1 MGLLEIKDLKVH
13 YPVKSGLL
21 ARGKSNAAVDGISL
35 FLEEGKNYGLVG
47 ESGSGKSTAGRAI
60 VGLERI
66 TAGQIIYE
74 GTDVTAAVGKR
85 KSVYKRNVQMIFQDS
100 SASLNPKKQIG
111 QIISEPLHN
120 FEKFSRQEE
129 KKRVLELMEMVGLPE
144 DALQKYPHEFT
155 GGQKQRIALARAV
168 ALRPKF
174 VIADEPVSVLDLSV
188 QAQVLNYM
196 KRIQEQYKLS
206 YLFISHDLGVVKQMC
221 DELAIMYKGRFV
233 EYGDRQDIYLNPQ
246 HIYTKRL
253 LSAIPNLDPVRR
265 ESHKRLRRE
274 IESEYKKSMESYL
287 AKDGRVGD
295 LIPLSETHRVAGKP
309 SKGEG
314 SDVE

>member
-13 YPVKSGLL
+13 YPLKSGFLSSK
-21 ARGKSNAAVDGISL
+21 KSLAAVDGISL
-35 FLEEGKNYGLVG
+35 SLEEGKNYGLVG
-47 ESGSGKSTAGRAI
+47 ESGSGKSTVGRAI

-74 GTDVTAAVGKR
+74 GTDVTATIGKR
-85 KSVYKRNVQMIFQDS
+85 KSAHKRNVQMIFQDS
-100 SASLNPKKQIG
+100 GASLNPKKQIG

-120 FEKFSRQEE
+120 FEQLSQQEE
-129 KKRVLELMEMVGLPE
+129 KKRVLELLEMVGLSE
-144 DALQKYPHEFT
+144 DALRKYPHEFT
-155 GGQKQRIALARAV
+155 GGQRQRIALARAV

-221 DELAIMYKGRFV
+221 DELAIMYRGRFV

-253 LSAIPNLDPVRR
+253 LSAIPNLDPGNR
-265 ESHKRLRRE
+265 ELHKRLRRE

-295 LIPLSETHRVAGKP
+295 LIPLSETHRIAGKQ
-309 SKGEG
+309 SKGER
-314 SDVE
+314 

>member
-13 YPVKSGLL
+13 YPLKSGFLSSK
-21 ARGKSNAAVDGISL
+21 KSLAAVDGISL
-35 FLEEGKNYGLVG
+35 SLEEGKNYGLVG
-47 ESGSGKSTAGRAI
+47 ESGSGKSTVGRAI

-66 TAGQIIYE
+66 AAGQIIYE
-74 GTDVTAAVGKR
+74 GTDVTAAIGKR
-85 KSVYKRNVQMIFQDS
+85 KSAHKRNVQMIFQDS
-100 SASLNPKKQIG
+100 GASLNPKKQIG

-120 FEKFSRQEE
+120 FEQLSHQEE
-129 KKRVLELMEMVGLPE
+129 KRRVLELLEMVGLPE
-144 DALQKYPHEFT
+144 DALRKYPHEFT
-155 GGQKQRIALARAV
+155 GGQRQRIALARAV

-206 YLFISHDLGVVKQMC
+206 YLFISHDLGVMKQMC
-221 DELAIMYKGRFV
+221 DELAIMYRGRFV

-253 LSAIPNLDPVRR
+253 LSAIPNLDPGNR
-265 ESHKRLRRE
+265 ELHKRLRRE

-295 LIPLSETHRVAGKP
+295 LIPLSETHRIAGKQ
-309 SKGEG
+309 SKGER
-314 SDVE
+314 

>member
-13 YPVKSGLL
+13 YPLKSGFLSSK
-21 ARGKSNAAVDGISL
+21 KSLAAVDGISL
-35 FLEEGKNYGLVG
+35 SLEEGKNYGLVG
-47 ESGSGKSTAGRAI
+47 ESGSGKSTVGRAI

-74 GTDVTAAVGKR
+74 GTDVTAAIGKR
-85 KSVYKRNVQMIFQDS
+85 KSAHKRNVQMIFQDS
-100 SASLNPKKQIG
+100 GASLNPKKQIG

-120 FEKFSRQEE
+120 FEQLSQQEE
-129 KKRVLELMEMVGLPE
+129 KKRVLELLEMVGLPE
-144 DALQKYPHEFT
+144 DALRKYPHEFT
-155 GGQKQRIALARAV
+155 GGQRQRIALARAV

-221 DELAIMYKGRFV
+221 DELAIMYRGRFV

-253 LSAIPNLDPVRR
+253 LSAIPNLDPGNR
-265 ESHKRLRRE
+265 ELHKRLRRE
-274 IESEYKKSMESYL
+274 IESEYKQSMESYL

-295 LIPLSETHRVAGKP
+295 LIPLSETHRIAGKQ
-309 SKGEG
+309 SKGER
-314 SDVE
+314 

>member
-13 YPVKSGLL
+13 YPLKSGFLSSK
-21 ARGKSNAAVDGISL
+21 KSLAAVDGISL
-35 FLEEGKNYGLVG
+35 SLEEGKNYGLVG
-47 ESGSGKSTAGRAI
+47 ESGSGKSTVGRAI

-74 GTDVTAAVGKR
+74 GTDVTAAMGKR
-85 KSVYKRNVQMIFQDS
+85 KSAHKRNVQMIFQDS
-100 SASLNPKKQIG
+100 GASLNPKKQIG

-120 FEKFSRQEE
+120 FEQLSQQEE
-129 KKRVLELMEMVGLPE
+129 KKRVLELLEMVGLPE
-144 DALQKYPHEFT
+144 ESLRKYPHEFT
-155 GGQKQRIALARAV
+155 GGQRQRIALARAV

-221 DELAIMYKGRFV
+221 DELAIMYRGRFV

-253 LSAIPNLDPVRR
+253 LSAIPNLDPGNR
-265 ESHKRLRRE
+265 ELHKRLRRE
-274 IESEYKKSMESYL
+274 IESEYKQSMESYL

-295 LIPLSETHRVAGKP
+295 LIPLSETHRIAGKQ
-309 SKGEG
+309 SKGER
-314 SDVE
+314 

>member
-13 YPVKSGLL
+13 YPLKSGFLSSK
-21 ARGKSNAAVDGISL
+21 KSLAAVDGISL
-35 FLEEGKNYGLVG
+35 SLEEGKNYGLVG
-47 ESGSGKSTAGRAI
+47 ESGSGKSTVGRAI

-74 GTDVTAAVGKR
+74 GTDVTAAIGKR
-85 KSVYKRNVQMIFQDS
+85 KSAHKRNVQMIFQDS
-100 SASLNPKKQIG
+100 GASLNPKKQIG

-120 FEKFSRQEE
+120 FEQLSQQEE
-129 KKRVLELMEMVGLPE
+129 KKRVLELLEMVGLPE
-144 DALQKYPHEFT
+144 ESLRKYPHEFT
-155 GGQKQRIALARAV
+155 GGQRQRIALARAV

-206 YLFISHDLGVVKQMC
+206 YLFISHDLGVMKQIC
-221 DELAIMYKGRFV
+221 DELAIMYRGRFV

-253 LSAIPNLDPVRR
+253 LSAIPNLDPGNR
-265 ESHKRLRRE
+265 ELHKRLRRE
-274 IESEYKKSMESYL
+274 IESEYKQSMESYL

-295 LIPLSETHRVAGKP
+295 LIPLSETHRIASKQ
-309 SKGEG
+309 SKGER
-314 SDVE
+314 

>member
-13 YPVKSGLL
+13 YPLKSGFLSSK
-21 ARGKSNAAVDGISL
+21 KSLAAVDGISL
-35 FLEEGKNYGLVG
+35 SLEEGKNYGLVG
-47 ESGSGKSTAGRAI
+47 ESGSGKSTVGRAI

-74 GTDVTAAVGKR
+74 GTDVTAAIGKR
-85 KSVYKRNVQMIFQDS
+85 KSAHKRNVQMIFQDS
-100 SASLNPKKQIG
+100 GASLNPKKQIG

-120 FEKFSRQEE
+120 FEQLSQQEE
-129 KKRVLELMEMVGLPE
+129 KKRVLELLEMVGLPE
-144 DALQKYPHEFT
+144 ESLRKYPHEFT
-155 GGQKQRIALARAV
+155 GGQRQRIALARAV

-221 DELAIMYKGRFV
+221 DELAIMYRGRFV

-253 LSAIPNLDPVRR
+253 LSAIPNLDPGNR
-265 ESHKRLRRE
+265 ELHKRLRRE
-274 IESEYKKSMESYL
+274 IESEYRQSMESYL

-295 LIPLSETHRVAGKP
+295 LIPLSETHRIAGKQ
-309 SKGEG
+309 SKGER
-314 SDVE
+314 

>member
-13 YPVKSGLL
+13 YPLKSGFLSSK
-21 ARGKSNAAVDGISL
+21 KSLAAVDGISL
-35 FLEEGKNYGLVG
+35 SLEEGKNYGLVG
-47 ESGSGKSTAGRAI
+47 ESGSGKSTVGRAI

-74 GTDVTAAVGKR
+74 GTDVTAAIGKR
-85 KSVYKRNVQMIFQDS
+85 KSAHKRNVQMIFQDS
-100 SASLNPKKQIG
+100 GASLNPKKQIG

-120 FEKFSRQEE
+120 FEQLSQQEE
-129 KKRVLELMEMVGLPE
+129 KKRVLELLEMVGLPE
-144 DALQKYPHEFT
+144 ESLRKYPHEFT
-155 GGQKQRIALARAV
+155 GGQRQRIALARAV

-221 DELAIMYKGRFV
+221 DELAIMYRGRFV

-253 LSAIPNLDPVRR
+253 LSAIPNLDPGNR
-265 ESHKRLRRE
+265 ELHKRLRRE
-274 IESEYKKSMESYL
+274 IESEYRQSMESYL
-287 AKDGRVGD
+287 AKDDRVGD
-295 LIPLSETHRVAGKP
+295 LIPLSETHRIAGKQ
-309 SKGEG
+309 SKGER
-314 SDVE
+314 

>member
-13 YPVKSGLL
+13 YPLKSGFLSSK
-21 ARGKSNAAVDGISL
+21 KSLAAVDGISL
-35 FLEEGKNYGLVG
+35 SLEEGKNYGLVG
-47 ESGSGKSTAGRAI
+47 ESGSGKSTVGRAI

-66 TAGQIIYE
+66 AAGQIIYE
-74 GTDVTAAVGKR
+74 GTDVTAAIGKR
-85 KSVYKRNVQMIFQDS
+85 KSAHKRNVQMIFQDS
-100 SASLNPKKQIG
+100 GASLNPKKQIG

-120 FEKFSRQEE
+120 FEQLSQQEE
-129 KKRVLELMEMVGLPE
+129 KKRVLELLEMVGLPE
-144 DALQKYPHEFT
+144 ESLRKYPHEFT
-155 GGQKQRIALARAV
+155 GGQRQRIALARAV

-221 DELAIMYKGRFV
+221 DELAIMYRGRFV

-253 LSAIPNLDPVRR
+253 LSAIPNLDPGNR
-265 ESHKRLRRE
+265 ELHKRLRRE

-295 LIPLSETHRVAGKP
+295 LIPLSETHRIAGKQ
-309 SKGEG
+309 SKGER
-314 SDVE
+314 

>member
-13 YPVKSGLL
+13 YPLKSGFLSSK
-21 ARGKSNAAVDGISL
+21 KSLAAVDGISL
-35 FLEEGKNYGLVG
+35 SLEEGKNYGLVG
-47 ESGSGKSTAGRAI
+47 ESGSGKSTVGRAI

-74 GTDVTAAVGKR
+74 GTDVTAAIGKR
-85 KSVYKRNVQMIFQDS
+85 KSAHKRNVQMIFQDS
-100 SASLNPKKQIG
+100 GASLNPKKQIG

-120 FEKFSRQEE
+120 FEQLSQQEE
-129 KKRVLELMEMVGLPE
+129 KKRVLELLEMVGLPE
-144 DALQKYPHEFT
+144 ESLRKYPHEFT
-155 GGQKQRIALARAV
+155 GGQRQRIALARAV

-221 DELAIMYKGRFV
+221 DELAIMYRGRFV
-233 EYGDRQDIYLNPQ
+233 EYGDRQDIYLKPQ

-253 LSAIPNLDPVRR
+253 LSAIPNLDPGNR
-265 ESHKRLRRE
+265 ELHKRLRRE
-274 IESEYKKSMESYL
+274 IESEYKKNMESYL

-295 LIPLSETHRVAGKP
+295 LIPLSETHRIAGKQ
-309 SKGEG
+309 SKGER
-314 SDVE
+314 

>member
-13 YPVKSGLL
+13 YPLKSGFLSSK
-21 ARGKSNAAVDGISL
+21 KSLAAVDGISL
-35 FLEEGKNYGLVG
+35 SLEEGKNYGLVG
-47 ESGSGKSTAGRAI
+47 ESGSGKSTVGRAI

-74 GTDVTAAVGKR
+74 GTDVTAAIGKR
-85 KSVYKRNVQMIFQDS
+85 KSAHKRNVQMIFQDS
-100 SASLNPKKQIG
+100 GASLNPKKQIG

-120 FEKFSRQEE
+120 FEQLSQQEE
-129 KKRVLELMEMVGLPE
+129 KKRVLELLEMVGLPE
-144 DALQKYPHEFT
+144 EALRKYPHEFT
-155 GGQKQRIALARAV
+155 GGQRQRIALARAV

-221 DELAIMYKGRFV
+221 DELAIMYRGRFV

-253 LSAIPNLDPVRR
+253 LSAIPNLDPGNR
-265 ESHKRLRRE
+265 ELHKRLRRE
-274 IESEYKKSMESYL
+274 IESEYKQSMESYL

-295 LIPLSETHRVAGKP
+295 LIPLSETHRIAGKQ
-309 SKGEG
+309 SKGER
-314 SDVE
+314 

>member
-13 YPVKSGLL
+13 YPVKSGFLS
-21 ARGKSNAAVDGISL
+21 GKKSHAAVDGISL
-35 FLEEGKNYGLVG
+35 SLEEGKNYGLVG
-47 ESGSGKSTAGRAI
+47 ESGSGKSTVGRAI

-66 TAGQIIYE
+66 TAGQIFYD
-74 GTDVTAAVGKR
+74 GTDITAALGKR
-85 KSVYKRNVQMIFQDS
+85 KSGHKRNVQMIFQDS

-111 QIISEPLHN
+111 QIISEPLQN
-120 FEKFSRQEE
+120 FEKLSQQEE
-129 KKRVLELMEMVGLPE
+129 KKRVSDLLEMVGLTDE
-144 DALQKYPHEFT
+144 ALNKYPHEFT
-155 GGQKQRIALARAV
+155 SGQRQRIALARAV

-196 KRIQEQYKLS
+196 KRIQEEYQLS

-221 DELAIMYKGRFV
+221 DELAIMYRGRFV

-246 HIYTKRL
+246 HVYTKRL
-253 LSAIPNLDPVRR
+253 LSAIPNLDPLNRKL
-265 ESHKRLRRE
+265 HKRLRRE
-274 IESEYKKSMESYL
+274 IESEYKQSMGSYL

-295 LIPLSETHRVAGKP
+295 LLPLSETHRIAGKP
-309 SKGEG
+309 SKGEL
-314 SDVE
+314 

>member
-13 YPVKSGLL
+13 YPLKSGFLSSK
-21 ARGKSNAAVDGISL
+21 KSLAAVDGISL
-35 FLEEGKNYGLVG
+35 SLEAGKNYGLVG
-47 ESGSGKSTAGRAI
+47 ESGSGKSTVGRAI

-74 GTDVTAAVGKR
+74 GTDVTAAIARR
-85 KSVYKRNVQMIFQDS
+85 KSDHKRNVQMIFQDS
-100 SASLNPKKQIG
+100 GASLNPKKQIG
-111 QIISEPLHN
+111 QIISEPLHY
-120 FEKFSRQEE
+120 FEQLSQQEE
-129 KKRVLELMEMVGLPE
+129 KKRVLELLEMVGLPE
-144 DALQKYPHEFT
+144 AALRKYPHEFT
-155 GGQKQRIALARAV
+155 GGQRQRIALARAV

-221 DELAIMYKGRFV
+221 DELAIMYRGRFV

-253 LSAIPNLDPVRR
+253 LSAIPNLDPGNR
-265 ESHKRLRRE
+265 ELHKRLRRE
-274 IESEYKKSMESYL
+274 IESEYKQSMESYL

-295 LIPLSETHRVAGKP
+295 LIPLSKTPRIAGKP
-309 SKGEG
+309 SKGER
-314 SDVE
+314 

>member
-1 MGLLEIKDLKVH
+1 
-13 YPVKSGLL
+13 
-21 ARGKSNAAVDGISL
+21 
-35 FLEEGKNYGLVG
+35 
-47 ESGSGKSTAGRAI
+47 
-60 VGLERI
+60 
-66 TAGQIIYE
+66 GQIIYE
-74 GTDVTAAVGKR
+74 GTDVTAAIGKR
-85 KSVYKRNVQMIFQDS
+85 KSAHKRNVQMIFQDS
-100 SASLNPKKQIG
+100 GASLNPKKQIG

-120 FEKFSRQEE
+120 FEQLSQQEE
-129 KKRVLELMEMVGLPE
+129 KKRVLELLEMVGLPE
-144 DALQKYPHEFT
+144 ESLRKYPHEFT

-221 DELAIMYKGRFV
+221 DELAIMYRGRFV

-253 LSAIPNLDPVRR
+253 LSAIPNLDPGNR
-265 ESHKRLRRE
+265 ELHKRLRRE
-274 IESEYKKSMESYL
+274 IESEYKKNMESYL

-295 LIPLSETHRVAGKP
+295 LIPLSETHRIAGKQ
-309 SKGEG
+309 SKGER
-314 SDVE
+314 

>member
-1 MGLLEIKDLKVH
+1 
-13 YPVKSGLL
+13 
-21 ARGKSNAAVDGISL
+21 
-35 FLEEGKNYGLVG
+35 
-47 ESGSGKSTAGRAI
+47 
-60 VGLERI
+60 
-66 TAGQIIYE
+66 
-74 GTDVTAAVGKR
+74 
-85 KSVYKRNVQMIFQDS
+85 MIFQDS
-100 SASLNPKKQIG
+100 GASLNPKKQIG

-120 FEKFSRQEE
+120 FEQLSQQEE
-129 KKRVLELMEMVGLPE
+129 KKRVLELLEMVGLPE
-144 DALQKYPHEFT
+144 ESLRKYPHEFT
-155 GGQKQRIALARAV
+155 GGQRQRIALARAV

-221 DELAIMYKGRFV
+221 DELAIMYRGRFV

-253 LSAIPNLDPVRR
+253 LSAIPNLDPGNR
-265 ESHKRLRRE
+265 ELHKRLRRE

-287 AKDGRVGD
+287 AKDGCVGD
-295 LIPLSETHRVAGKP
+295 LIPLSETHRIAGKQL
-309 SKGEG
+309 KGER
-314 SDVE
+314 

>member
-13 YPVKSGLL
+13 YPLKSGFLSSK
-21 ARGKSNAAVDGISL
+21 KSLAAVDGISL
-35 FLEEGKNYGLVG
+35 SLEEGKNYGLVG
-47 ESGSGKSTAGRAI
+47 ESGSGKSTVGRAI

-74 GTDVTAAVGKR
+74 GTDVTAAIGKR
-85 KSVYKRNVQMIFQDS
+85 KSAHKRNVQMIFQDS
-100 SASLNPKKQIG
+100 GASLNPKKQIG
-111 QIISEPLHN
+111 QIISEPLRN
-120 FEKFSRQEE
+120 FEQLSQQEE
-129 KKRVLELMEMVGLPE
+129 KKRVLELLEMVGLPE
-144 DALQKYPHEFT
+144 DALRKYPHEFT
-155 GGQKQRIALARAV
+155 GGQRQRIALARAV

-221 DELAIMYKGRFV
+221 DELAIMYRGRFV

-253 LSAIPNLDPVRR
+253 LSAIPNLDPGNR
-265 ESHKRLRRE
+265 ELHKRLRRE
-274 IESEYKKSMESYL
+274 IESEYKQSMESYL

-295 LIPLSETHRVAGKP
+295 LIPLSETHRIAGKQ
-309 SKGEG
+309 SKGER
-314 SDVE
+314 